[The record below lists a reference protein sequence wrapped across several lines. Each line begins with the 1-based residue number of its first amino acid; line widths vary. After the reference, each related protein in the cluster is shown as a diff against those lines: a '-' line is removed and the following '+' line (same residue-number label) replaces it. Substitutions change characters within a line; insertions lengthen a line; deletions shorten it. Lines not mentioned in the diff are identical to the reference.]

1 MSQDTIDTFDTLLL
15 TPQYLADP
23 YAVFSDLRSNDPVH
37 WSERM
42 NGWVVTRY
50 DDVKIALQDTRLISG
65 QRLRSYMGQFPEAIQ
80 KRMESLYNNYTKWL
94 VMMDP
99 PNHTRLRALVNKAFT
114 PRMVEGLRPLIQKL
128 NDELFDAFEAA
139 GRMDAIKGLA
149 YPLPAS
155 VISEMLGIPQ
165 KDRQQF
171 NQWADEMTAFL
182 GSGRPKVE
190 LAEAA
195 LKSVG
200 ELTRYFLS
208 IVAERRANPKEDLI
222 SILVGVEEEGQKIT
236 EDEILAMCIFLLV
249 AGHETTMALISNGLL
264 ALLRYPDQF
273 DKLKKDPV
281 LVESAV
287 EEFLRYDSPLQ
298 HQIRIADED
307 FEMRGKAIKKGQR
320 VVLMLGAA
328 NHDPEMFPNPDQLDI
343 CRSPNRHL
351 AFGLGKHFC
360 IGAPLARLE
369 GHMVFADILR
379 RFPTLKLE
387 NEDIEW
393 RIDTSMRNPKEMWV
407 TF

>member
-1 MSQDTIDTFDTLLL
+1 MSQETIDTFDSLLL

-23 YAVFSDLRSNDPVH
+23 YAVFRDMRSKDPVH

-50 DDVKIALQDTRLISG
+50 EDVKIALQDTRLISG
-65 QRLRSYMGQFPEAIQ
+65 QRLRSYMGQFPETVQ
-80 KRMESLYNNYTKWL
+80 KRMEPLYNNYTKWL

-139 GRMDAIKGLA
+139 GRMDAINGLA

-155 VISEMLGIPQ
+155 VISEMLGIPPE
-165 KDRQQF
+165 DRQQF

-182 GSGRPKVE
+182 GSGRPKVD

-200 ELTRYFLS
+200 ELTRYFLP
-208 IVAERRANPKEDLI
+208 IVTERRENPKEDLI

-273 DKLKKDPV
+273 DKLKNDPS
-281 LVESAV
+281 LVGSAV
-287 EEFLRYDSPLQ
+287 EEFLRYESPLQ

-307 FEMRGKAIKKGQR
+307 FDIQGKAIQQGQR

-343 CRSPNRHL
+343 CRSPNKHL

-369 GHMVFADILR
+369 GQMVFTDIMR
-379 RFPTLKLE
+379 RFPTLRLE

-393 RIDTSMRNPKEMWV
+393 RIDTSMRNPKEMWI

>member
-1 MSQDTIDTFDTLLL
+1 MSQDTIDTFDSLLL
-15 TPQYLADP
+15 TPKYLTDP
-23 YAVFSDLRSNDPVH
+23 YAIFRDLRTNDPVH

-50 DDVKIALQDTRLISG
+50 EDVKIALQDTRLISG
-65 QRLRSYMGQFPEAIQ
+65 QRLRSYMGQFPDIIQ
-80 KRMESLYNNYTKWL
+80 KKMEPLYNNYTKWL

-114 PRMVEGLRPLIQKL
+114 PRMVEGLRPLVQKL
-128 NDELFDAFEAA
+128 NNELFESFEDA
-139 GRMDAIKGLA
+139 GRMDIIKGLA

-155 VISEMLGIPQ
+155 VISEMLGIPPE
-165 KDRQQF
+165 DRQQF
-171 NQWADEMTAFL
+171 NLWADDMTAFL
-182 GSGRPKVE
+182 GSGRPKVD

-200 ELTRYFLS
+200 ELTRYFLP
-208 IVAERRANPKEDLI
+208 IVTERREEPKQDLI

-236 EDEILAMCIFLLV
+236 VDEILAMCIFLLV

-264 ALLRYPDQF
+264 ALLSHPDQF
-273 DKLKKDPV
+273 DKLKEDPE
-281 LVESAV
+281 LVDSAV
-287 EEFLRYDSPLQ
+287 EEFLRYESPLQ

-307 FEMRGKAIKKGQR
+307 LEIRGKTIKQGQR

-328 NHDPEMFPNPDQLDI
+328 NRDPEVFPNPDQLDI
-343 CRSPNRHL
+343 CRNPNKHL

-369 GHMVFADILR
+369 GHMVFTDILH
-379 RFPTLKLE
+379 RFPTLQLE
-387 NEDIEW
+387 NNDIEW
-393 RIDTSMRNPKEMWV
+393 RVDTSMRNPKEMWV

>member
-1 MSQDTIDTFDTLLL
+1 MSQETINTFDSLLL

-23 YAVFSDLRSNDPVH
+23 YAVFRDMRSKDPVH

-50 DDVKIALQDTRLISG
+50 EDVKIALQDTRLISG
-65 QRLRSYMGQFPEAIQ
+65 QRLRSYMGQFPEAVQ
-80 KRMESLYNNYTKWL
+80 KKMEPLYNNYTKWL

-99 PNHTRLRALVNKAFT
+99 PDHTRLRALVNKAFT
-114 PRMVEGLRPLIQKL
+114 PRMVEGLRPLIQNL
-128 NDELFDAFEAA
+128 NNELFDAFETT

-155 VISEMLGIPQ
+155 VISEMLGIPPE
-165 KDRQQF
+165 DRQQF
-171 NQWADEMTAFL
+171 NQWADDMTAFL
-182 GSGRPKVE
+182 GSGRPKVD

-200 ELTRYFLS
+200 ELTRYFLP
-208 IVAERRANPKEDLI
+208 IVTERRENPKEDLI

-249 AGHETTMALISNGLL
+249 AGHETTMALIANGLL

-273 DKLKKDPV
+273 DKLKKDHS
-281 LVESAV
+281 LVGSAV

-307 FEMRGKAIKKGQR
+307 IEMHGKAIKQGQR

-328 NHDPEMFPNPDQLDI
+328 NHDPEVFPNPDQLDI
-343 CRSPNRHL
+343 CRSPNKHL

-369 GHMVFADILR
+369 GQMVFTDILR
-379 RFPTLKLE
+379 RFPNLRLE